1 MEKVSIEIPKRIYE
15 EIESRVDGEEF
26 KTVEDYII
34 FVLEELLREEPDED
48 EFSEEFTV
56 EDEEKVKERL
66 RNLGYL

>member
-1 MEKVSIEIPKRIYE
+1 LEKVSIEIPKRIYE